1 MMDLKTVSDILVNK
15 GKVRGK
21 PVAISLFRDS
31 IPQGYEPIESEPC
44 TIIHYAMDEGKK
56 VYFDAEHYD
65 CLVGVHH
72 AGMIPGKKEIV
83 SGEYLS
89 TTSSFFSYEG
99 AARLKS
105 GTRNLPPGMVKAIGA
120 APLDQVPDGVHVDW
134 IVVVCNPHNANNIA
148 ACRLVQDGVR
158 PQGSFGT
165 SLCGELFSTPWHDK
179 NVVLTFGD
187 FGGRMYNR
195 IKPDQLFVIIPIEF
209 VDNLPAILQDFKLDA
224 NATLGFTKPP
234 HSKFWK
240 KKKDKDKKVVVKE
253 EEDGESPTPAFTME
267 WDDEARELMMK
278 APEGIIEFAVGNAE
292 EFARERGYTKV
303 TRKSIV
309 EQMEEMGMDIDQMLG
324 E

>member
-1 MMDLKTVSDILVNK
+1 
-15 GKVRGK
+15 
-21 PVAISLFRDS
+21 
-31 IPQGYEPIESEPC
+31 
-44 TIIHYAMDEGKK
+44 MDEGKK
-56 VYFDAEHYD
+56 VYFDADHHD
-65 CLVGVHH
+65 CMVGAYH

-89 TTSSFFSYEG
+89 TTSSFFSYER

-120 APLDQVPDGVHVDW
+120 APLDQVPEGVHVDW
-134 IVVVCNPHNANNIA
+134 IVVVCNPHNANNIS
-148 ACRLVQDGVR
+148 ACRLVRDGVR

-179 NVVLTFGD
+179 NIVLTFGD

-209 VDNLPAILQDFKLDA
+209 VDNLPSILQDFDLDA
-224 NATLGFTKPP
+224 HATLAFTKPP

-240 KKKDKDKKVVVKE
+240 KKDKKKTAVAKE
-253 EEDGESPTPAFTME
+253 EETGASPAPTFTME
-267 WDDEARELMMK
+267 WDEEARVLIMK
-278 APEGIIEFAVGNAE
+278 APEGIIELAVGNAE
-292 EFARERGYTKV
+292 EFARERGYAKV

-324 E
+324 G

>member
-1 MMDLKTVSDILVNK
+1 MTDFKTVSEILVNK

-31 IPQGYEPIESEPC
+31 IPEGYEPIQSEPC
-44 TIIHYAMDEGKK
+44 TIVRYAMEEGKK

-105 GTRNLPPGMVKAIGA
+105 GSRNLPPGMVRAIGA
-120 APLDQVPDGVHVDW
+120 APLDQVPEGVHVDW

-148 ACRLVQDGVR
+148 ACRVIQDGIT
-158 PQGSFGT
+158 PYGGFGT
-165 SLCGELFSTPWHDK
+165 SLCGELFSTPWHEK
-179 NVVLTFGD
+179 NVVVTFGD

-195 IKPDQLFVIIPIEF
+195 IKQDQLFVIIPIEF
-209 VDNLPAILQDFKLDA
+209 VDNLPKILQDFKLDA

-234 HSKFWK
+234 HSKFWQ
-240 KKKDKDKKVVVKE
+240 KKDKDRKIAE
-253 EEDGESPTPAFTME
+253 REDEVGESPTPTFTME
-267 WDDEARELMMK
+267 WDEEARELIMK

-324 E
+324 G

>member
-21 PVAISLFRDS
+21 PVAISLFKDS
-31 IPQGYEPIESEPC
+31 IPQGYEPIASEPC

-72 AGMIPGKKEIV
+72 AGMIPGKQEIV

-120 APLDQVPDGVHVDW
+120 APLDQVPEGVQVDW

-148 ACRLVQDGVR
+148 CVPRVRLEHR
-158 PQGSFGT
+158 FAENSFPPPGT
-165 SLCGELFSTPWHDK
+165 TRTLSLHLAISA
-179 NVVLTFGD
+179 
-187 FGGRMYNR
+187 GGC
-195 IKPDQLFVIIPIEF
+195 I
-209 VDNLPAILQDFKLDA
+209 
-224 NATLGFTKPP
+224 T
-234 HSKFWK
+234 
-240 KKKDKDKKVVVKE
+240 
-253 EEDGESPTPAFTME
+253 ESSRTSS
-267 WDDEARELMMK
+267 L
-278 APEGIIEFAVGNAE
+278 
-292 EFARERGYTKV
+292 
-303 TRKSIV
+303 
-309 EQMEEMGMDIDQMLG
+309 
-324 E
+324 